1 MKKALTTFVAI
12 LFLFAAISML
22 FDTINNL
29 KRIENADTT
38 VEQLFESDKIEDQ
51 FVKGEIVSST
61 KCFYMT
67 FIENSD
73 HPKRRSLLRSISH
86 LYGNKNY
93 FYVVF
98 LKGEE
103 KGIIIRSNKKWADNF
118 DSETNQPLT
127 NMILT
132 GQVKKTSTEVR
143 NAFTKSSDSLETDQ
157 PIIRDY
163 YVDTLAQRDNL
174 YSILAIL
181 FLIGTFISFPLAL
194 VISTR
199 VNKLEEKLNI
209 DKPIF
214 TLLFISGGLILTV
227 VCLFC
232 CIYFISFL

>member
-29 KRIENADTT
+29 KRIESADTT

-51 FVKGEIVSST
+51 FVKDEIVSST

-67 FIENSD
+67 IDNSN
-73 HPKRRSLLRSISH
+73 HPLLLLISR
-86 LYGNKNY
+86 LFGNKNY

-103 KGIIIRSNKKWADNF
+103 KGILIRSNKKWADNF

-132 GQVKKTSTEVR
+132 GQVKK
-143 NAFTKSSDSLETDQ
+143 
-157 PIIRDY
+157 P
-163 YVDTLAQRDNL
+163 
-174 YSILAIL
+174 
-181 FLIGTFISFPLAL
+181 AL
-194 VISTR
+194 
-199 VNKLEEKLNI
+199 K
-209 DKPIF
+209 
-214 TLLFISGGLILTV
+214 
-227 VCLFC
+227 
-232 CIYFISFL
+232 